1 MAKLG
6 GRGMFY
12 ESLVRSWFISPI
24 TQCPGVNAMVI
35 HQHYH
40 SLSLSLILLQQSLA
54 TYSNQNNIKVEN
66 ISKAPDW
73 QHVIV
78 VINGEVYTDIF
89 HVSPRVNTGQWQQ

>member
-1 MAKLG
+1 MVGLYDLLDNFDGQVG

-40 SLSLSLILLQQSLA
+40 SLSLFDSPSTIPSNVFKSEQYQSR
-54 TYSNQNNIKVEN
+54 E
-66 ISKAPDW
+66 
-73 QHVIV
+73 H
-78 VINGEVYTDIF
+78 
-89 HVSPRVNTGQWQQ
+89 